1 MASQSPNLG
10 PLLVATDLMRPK
22 IRPLQPDDSLDVVV
36 ERFVENNLDVLPVID
51 EQRKVLG
58 LVRRSEVS
66 STYLRHVHGTTPVIK
81 TEGGAS
87 PQ

>member
-1 MASQSPNLG
+1 M
-10 PLLVATDLMRPK
+10 
-22 IRPLQPDDSLDVVV
+22 

-81 TEGGAS
+81 IEAGGS
-87 PQ
+87 PK